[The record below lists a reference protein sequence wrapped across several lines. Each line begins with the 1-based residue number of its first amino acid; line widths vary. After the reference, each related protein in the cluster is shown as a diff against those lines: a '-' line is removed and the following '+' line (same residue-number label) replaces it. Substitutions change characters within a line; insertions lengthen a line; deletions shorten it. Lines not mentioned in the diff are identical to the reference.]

1 MGLDLDPFEDNLHG
15 HVTNKCKLCLQTVV
29 ELVYEILF
37 QYKWFKK
44 FLFALAVARGGGKFK
59 PKAKICP
66 RNETSTS
73 LPSAPSNVT
82 EEKPDTLSSTSLETE
97 QCAQPVAEN
106 KLTNED
112 GLSAVTLEIVGTR
125 EPSKDNECSFP
136 DKRSSES
143 IKSSS
148 QLVTVEDAGSRD
160 ALQSEVAMCDSNS
173 VWHSSIG
180 MLSSEVET

>member
-1 MGLDLDPFEDNLHG
+1 MVMSQINVSYAYELLLNLYM
-15 HVTNKCKLCLQTVV
+15 KF
-29 ELVYEILF
+29 YSS
-37 QYKWFKK
+37 KWFKK
-44 FLFALAVARGGGKFK
+44 FLFTLAVARGGGKFK
-59 PKAKICP
+59 PKAEICP

-73 LPSAPSNVT
+73 LPSAPSNAT
-82 EEKPDTLSSTSLETE
+82 EEKPVTLSSTSLETE
-97 QCAQPVAEN
+97 QYAQPVAEN

-112 GLSAVTLEIVGTR
+112 GLSAVTLQIVGTR

-148 QLVTVEDAGSRD
+148 QLVTGEDAGSRD

>member
-1 MGLDLDPFEDNLHG
+1 MDWIWTDLKIIFMVMSQVNVSYAYRLLLNLYMKFYSSISGLRSFF
-15 HVTNKCKLCLQTVV
+15 T
-29 ELVYEILF
+29 
-37 QYKWFKK
+37 
-44 FLFALAVARGGGKFK
+44 LAVARGGGKFK
-59 PKAKICP
+59 PKAKTHP

-73 LPSAPSNVT
+73 LPSAPSTAT
-82 EEKPDTLSSTSLETE
+82 EEKPVTLSSTSLETE
-97 QCAQPVAEN
+97 QYAQPVAEN

-112 GLSAVTLEIVGTR
+112 GLSVVTLEIVGTR

-148 QLVTVEDAGSRD
+148 QLVTGEDAGSRD